1 MPTDNC
7 GHLGP
12 DQDPVGLSIATI
24 SDSGQARMTAMD
36 ENHMKIQEILSKYGL
51 DNDEIAVYL
60 TCLQL
65 GGSTVQDVARHS
77 GVKRTTVYLVAK
89 SLMNKGIL
97 GQYSTHRGLHLAA
110 QPPELLVSQLEEKAK
125 AVASIVP
132 HLKALAIKES
142 HKPQVQYF
150 EGKQGY
156 FSVCEDTL
164 QKHASELLWLG
175 DPAEIYAVIGE
186 QYDNDYYI
194 PTRVKRKIRLRGLLF
209 INSWSEQLVNA
220 NRPELLREIKFLP
233 NDFPFRSTQF
243 IYQNKVAFISSTK
256 ELMSVVIESQD
267 LVAMERAK
275 FELLWQNCQ
284 EVRSLL

>member
-1 MPTDNC
+1 ME
-7 GHLGP
+7 
-12 DQDPVGLSIATI
+12 I
-24 SDSGQARMTAMD
+24 
-36 ENHMKIQEILSKYGL
+36 EEILQKYGL
-51 DNDEIAVYL
+51 DPDEVAVYL
-60 TCLQL
+60 ACLAL
-65 GGSTVQDVARHS
+65 GGSPVQEIANHS

-97 GQYSTHRGLHLAA
+97 GEYKTHRGLHLIA
-110 QPPELLVSQLEEKAK
+110 QPPELLVSQMEEKAK
-125 AVASIVP
+125 AVASILP
-132 HLKALAIKES
+132 QLNALAKKES

-194 PTRVKRKIRLRGLLF
+194 PTRLKRKIRLRGLLF
-209 INSWSEQLVNA
+209 KNAWSQKLFDGNK
-220 NRPELLREIKFLP
+220 PELLRDIKFLLD
-233 NDFPFRSTQF
+233 DFSFHSTQF

-256 ELMSVVIESQD
+256 ELISVVIESQD
-267 LVAMERAK
+267 LAAMERAK
-275 FELLWQNCQ
+275 FELLWSKN
-284 EVRSLL
+284 